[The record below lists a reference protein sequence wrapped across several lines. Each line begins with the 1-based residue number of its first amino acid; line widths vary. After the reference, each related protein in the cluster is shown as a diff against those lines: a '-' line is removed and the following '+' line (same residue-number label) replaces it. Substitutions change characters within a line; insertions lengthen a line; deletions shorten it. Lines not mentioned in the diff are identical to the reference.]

1 MGARH
6 VATKSKT
13 KEPIMTAYPTLK
25 MLIGG
30 EWVTD
35 GGADE
40 FGGTMPVINPAN
52 ETVIAQCPKASK
64 QQLDAAL
71 AAADEAFVRW
81 SATPGIERY
90 RVLRRAADLLRERAP
105 DIARI
110 ITLEMGKP
118 HAQALGET
126 TSAADLIDFL
136 GEEAKRKGGRLVP
149 VRSPDLLEQRV
160 TQVPV
165 GPAILLTPWNFPIN
179 LPAKKLAGALAAGCS
194 CILKPAETT
203 PGSAQ
208 MLVECFTD
216 AGLPKGVINLVYGD
230 PAMIS
235 EHLIASPIT
244 RKVSFTG
251 STAVGKKLGAL
262 AAQGMKR
269 FTPELGGHAPVVIG
283 ESADFER
290 TVAACVATKFR
301 NAGQVCVSP
310 TRFLVARGIYD
321 RFVSEFAARSQMLK
335 IGDASA
341 DDAVTMG
348 PLAHAGRVA
357 AMQELVSSLGGDA
370 GEVVAGGSAI
380 EGAGHFFQPTVVAAP
395 SPGSRLMT
403 QEPFGPIAGIVP
415 YDDIADAVAIANSLR
430 YGLAAYAFTSSLDE
444 SHYLGSAL
452 RAGMVAINH
461 FAVGSPETPF
471 GGVGDS
477 GFGSES
483 GEEGYLGYT
492 ETKLVTVA
500 KAAP

>member
-1 MGARH
+1 
-6 VATKSKT
+6 
-13 KEPIMTAYPTLK
+13 MTAYPTLK

-30 EWVTD
+30 EWMTD
-35 GGADE
+35 GGA
-40 FGGTMPVINPAN
+40 GTMPVTNPAT
-52 ETVIAQCPKASK
+52 ETVVAQCPKASVE
-64 QQLDAAL
+64 QLDAAL
-71 AAADEAFVRW
+71 AAADAAFARW
-81 SATPGIERY
+81 AATPAAQRY
-90 RVLRRAADLLRERAP
+90 GVLRRAADLLRERAP
-105 DIARI
+105 AIARVV
-110 ITLEMGKP
+110 TLEMGKP
-118 HAQALGET
+118 YAQALGET

-136 GEEAKRKGGRLVP
+136 GEEAKRQGGRLVP
-149 VRSPDLLEQRV
+149 VRSPNLLEQRV
-160 TQVPV
+160 MQVPV
-165 GPAILLTPWNFPIN
+165 GPAVLLTPWNFPIN
-179 LPAKKLAGALAAGCS
+179 LPAKKIAGALAAGCTA
-194 CILKPAETT
+194 ILKPAETT

-216 AGLPKGVINLVYGD
+216 AGAPTGVINLVFGD

-310 TRFLVARGIYD
+310 TRFLVARGMYD
-321 RFVSEFAARSQMLK
+321 RFVSEFAARSQDLK
-335 IGDASA
+335 IGDASV
-341 DDAVTMG
+341 DDSVTMG

-357 AMQELVSSLGGDA
+357 AMADLVASLGGA
-370 GEVVAGGSAI
+370 KGEVVAGGSAI
-380 EGAGHFFQPTVVAAP
+380 AGAGHFFQPTVVAAP
-395 SPGSRLMT
+395 SADSRLMT
-403 QEPFGPIAGIVP
+403 EEPFGPIAGIVP
-415 YDDIADAVAIANSLR
+415 YDDITEAVGIANSLR
-430 YGLAAYAFTSSLDE
+430 YGLAAYAFTASLDE
-444 SHYLGSAL
+444 SHYLGDAL

-471 GGVGDS
+471 GGTGDS

-483 GEEGYLGYT
+483 GVEGYLGYT

-500 KAAP
+500 KATP